1 MHSQSLT
8 TATTLAVA
16 ISLTIA
22 ITKELMGDNVAS
34 SLQDSEMTDSALA
47 DLASTEINL
56 ALPNFA
62 R

>member
-8 TATTLAVA
+8 TATTMAVA
-16 ISLTIA
+16 TSLTIA